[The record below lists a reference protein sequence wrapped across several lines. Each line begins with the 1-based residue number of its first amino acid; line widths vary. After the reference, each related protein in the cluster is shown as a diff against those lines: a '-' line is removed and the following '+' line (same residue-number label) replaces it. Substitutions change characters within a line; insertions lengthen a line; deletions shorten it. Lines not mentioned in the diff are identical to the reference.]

1 MQTVHLPLRLHRLLI
16 LLLLAGQAGHAL
28 GGQVL
33 IQGFTGSF
41 LVPVQSLKEARW
53 DTVIRQQYDF
63 SCGSAAVATLL
74 SHHYGI
80 KVDEAEV
87 FQAMFQAGDQA
98 KIRAEGFSML
108 DMKRFL
114 DSQGLQSDG
123 FRMSIDQLLKIGVPG
138 IVLVNTQGYR
148 HFVVLRGMRDGTILL
163 ADPAIGSI
171 TVPRAQFESIWDG
184 TVLAARANLQVA
196 RNHFNSIRDWEP
208 WPRAPITRGVDRSGL
223 GMFVLSLP
231 GRNELGR

>member
-1 MQTVHLPLRLHRLLI
+1 MQTVHLSLRLHRLLM
-16 LLLLAGQAGHAL
+16 LLLIAGQAGHAL

-41 LVPVQSLKEARW
+41 VVPVKSLKEARW

-80 KVDEAEV
+80 KVEEADV
-87 FQAMFQAGDQA
+87 FQTMFQAGDQA
-98 KIRAEGFSML
+98 KIRTEGFSML

-114 DSQGLQSDG
+114 DSHGLQSDG
-123 FRMSIDQLLKIGVPG
+123 FRMTLDQLLKIGVPG

-184 TVLAARANLQVA
+184 TVLAARANLQEA
-196 RNHFNSIRDWEP
+196 RSHFNSIRDWEP

>member
-1 MQTVHLPLRLHRLLI
+1 MQTVHLSLRVCCLFTFLLI
-16 LLLLAGQAGHAL
+16 AGQANHAL

-33 IQGFTGSF
+33 IQGFPGSF
-41 LVPVQSLKEARW
+41 SVPVKSLKEARW
-53 DTVIRQQYDF
+53 DRVIRQQYDF

-74 SHHYGI
+74 SHHYGMKI
-80 KVDEAEV
+80 DEAEV
-87 FQAMFQAGDQA
+87 FQAMFKAGDQA

-123 FRMSIDQLLKIGVPG
+123 FRMTLDQLLKIGVPG

-171 TVPRAQFESIWDG
+171 TVPRAQFEAIWDG

-208 WPRAPITRGVDRSGL
+208 WPSAPITRGMDRSGL

>member
-1 MQTVHLPLRLHRLLI
+1 MQTVHLSLRLHHLLI
-16 LLLLAGQAGHAL
+16 LLLIAGQAGHAL

-41 LVPVQSLKEARW
+41 SVPVKSLKEARW

-74 SHHYGI
+74 SHHYGV

-114 DSQGLQSDG
+114 DSRGLQSDG
-123 FRMSIDQLLKIGVPG
+123 FRMTLDQLLKIGVPG

-196 RNHFNSIRDWEP
+196 RNNFNSSRDWEP